1 MSLLERSDMVMSV
14 VSVTV
19 QVTSGGIVVNCLLGS
34 ESVVSL
40 RAALVLDD
48 MVSSSGGME
57 KTVIGVLAWSTEV
70 GKQGKEE

>member
-1 MSLLERSDMVMSV
+1 MSV
-14 VSVTV
+14 VSVTI
-19 QVTSGGIVVNCLLGS
+19 QVTSGGIVVDGLLGS

-57 KTVIGVLAWSTEV
+57 KTVIGVLAWFIGFV
-70 GKQGKEE
+70 